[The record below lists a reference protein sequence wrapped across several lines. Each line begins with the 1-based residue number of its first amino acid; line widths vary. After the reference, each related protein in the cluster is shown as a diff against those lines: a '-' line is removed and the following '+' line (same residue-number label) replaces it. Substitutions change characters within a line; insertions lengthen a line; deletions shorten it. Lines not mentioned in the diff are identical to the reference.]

1 MMGWAAGAFGAGG
14 AVLVVGCLI
23 GMGLLMWL
31 LFRLTGDSDA
41 RVGVQPPP
49 GQVLGQ
55 MSSEG
60 LVDAEARA
68 RARSRIDE
76 HRPRVPGSGSVVP

>member
-60 LVDAEARA
+60 LVDAGARA
-68 RARSRIDE
+68 RARSRVDE
-76 HRPRVPGSGSVVP
+76 RGLRVPGSGSVVP